1 MRQKLKLMQDNK
13 ISRGKKMFKF
23 IINLVALTLVLLIIG
38 CSETKTEQDYYVLA
52 NEQYGNE
59 AYADAIENFKII
71 LDKFPEGETTAK
83 STFMLGFIYANSL
96 ENLEEAKKYYTLFIE
111 NYPDDEL
118 ADDAQYELNN
128 LGKNVN
134 DLPIFKDLE
143 PQPEVQSST
152 K

>member
-1 MRQKLKLMQDNK
+1 MQK
-13 ISRGKKMFKF
+13 
-23 IINLVALTLVLLIIG
+23 IIILLAGVIALFLVIG
-38 CSETKTEQDYYVLA
+38 CSESKTEQDYYQLA
-52 NEQYGNE
+52 NDQYSQE

-71 LDKFPEGETTAK
+71 LEKFPEGETTAQ

-111 NYPDDEL
+111 KYPDHDL

-128 LGKNVN
+128 LGQDIN
-134 DLPIFKDLE
+134 DLPIFKDMQSGEQE
-143 PQPEVQSST
+143 PST